1 MKEIEVRIEF
11 KYTTDNVWPNQWWN
25 INLNRYRNWAAKTIL
40 NKDTGKEDRVYLDG
54 TKDEDCFWCV
64 AKVSKGDILAFGN
77 HDTRRYNNDRAYYAV
92 TDITED
98 SMKLLSE
105 NNEKG
110 FTTIRKA
117 LKALKIW
124 EETIEPHEESSPF
137 HSDNL

>member
-1 MKEIEVRIEF
+1 MYDIIPTNKISGAKCPERTIMTAF
-11 KYTTDNVWPNQWWN
+11 
-25 INLNRYRNWAAKTIL
+25 NRLYSIYSDCSESSFDKKT
-40 NKDTGKEDRVYLDG
+40 N
-54 TKDEDCFWCV
+54 EDCFWCV

-137 HSDNL
+137 TQTTSKKLQA